1 MKQLYR
7 KQFSFC
13 DNSLSWKAIQVGGA
27 PQERYNCNCSVC
39 MNDGDCCGQTVCWYV
54 RSWLWGFVTVGYY
67 SINV

>member
-7 KQFSFC
+7 KQFSATS
-13 DNSLSWKAIQVGGA
+13 DYQSWRVIQFGGH
-27 PQERYNCNCSVC
+27 PQKEYSCSCSIC
-39 MNDGDCCGQTVCWYV
+39 MSGGDCCGQTVCWYV